1 MTRSWYH
8 TFLVLYFM
16 VSYLLTYIDI
26 KKKKK
31 LSGLLHVITEN
42 RIKAITET
50 LAKQFPYCTQTY
62 IAGTKVKLL
71 HII

>member
-16 VSYLLTYIDI
+16 VSYLLTYKDI
-26 KKKKK
+26 KKKT
-31 LSGLLHVITEN
+31 LRLLHVITEN